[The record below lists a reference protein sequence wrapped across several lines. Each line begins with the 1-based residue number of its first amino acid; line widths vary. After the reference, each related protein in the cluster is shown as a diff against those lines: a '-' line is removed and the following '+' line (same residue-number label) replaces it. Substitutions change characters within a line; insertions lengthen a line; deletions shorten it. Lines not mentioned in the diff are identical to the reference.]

1 MDAGI
6 YRKPSDTGRNRQSIS
21 NEHYHCLNGLI
32 NGLGFASVLENIGLA
47 AKARI
52 SAFMLINP
60 GEGGG
65 LTRGALVCREGLL
78 VFMVRIHKALSQLL
92 C

>member
-32 NGLGFASVLENIGLA
+32 HGLGFASVLENIGLA
-47 AKARI
+47 AKAQI

-60 GEGGG
+60 GEGAHS
-65 LTRGALVCREGLL
+65 GALVCREGLL
-78 VFMVRIHKALSQLL
+78 VFMVRIHKALLQLL